1 MRLSIWSAAALSVVA
16 AASSAQAQV
25 AYYGTPVVAGT
36 AVPTAAVT
44 VGTVMATPVMAT
56 PVVAAP
62 VMAAPVVAAP
72 MAVAPVMAAPVLAA
86 PVAYAAGPEVRGFY
100 QVKRGGRLETV
111 ARKVGV
117 SLADLVRL
125 NPSLDPQERLAS
137 GTLVA
142 LPVP

>member
-44 VGTVMATPVMAT
+44 VGTVMATPV
-56 PVVAAP
+56 VAAP

-72 MAVAPVMAAPVLAA
+72 MAVTPVMAAPVLAA

>member
-16 AASSAQAQV
+16 VASSAQAQV

-36 AVPTAAVT
+36 VVPTAAVT
-44 VGTVMATPVMAT
+44 VGTVMAT

>member
-36 AVPTAAVT
+36 VVPTAAVT
-44 VGTVMATPVMAT
+44 VGTVMAT

-100 QVKRGGRLETV
+100 QVKRGGRLDTV

>member
-1 MRLSIWSAAALSVVA
+1 MRLSIWAAAALSVVA

-44 VGTVMATPVMAT
+44 VGTVMATPV
-56 PVVAAP
+56 VAAP

-72 MAVAPVMAAPVLAA
+72 MAVAPVVAAPVLAA

-125 NPSLDPQERLAS
+125 NPSLNPQERLAS

>member
-25 AYYGTPVVAGT
+25 AYYGTPVVTGT
-36 AVPTAAVT
+36 VVPTAAVT
-44 VGTVMATPVMAT
+44 VGTVMATPV
-56 PVVAAP
+56 VAAP
-62 VMAAPVVAAP
+62 V
-72 MAVAPVMAAPVLAA
+72 MAVAPVMAAPVVAA